1 LIDLYF
7 LADVAVNF
15 RSAYYDDISGT
26 RITNSAEITSRYFR
40 GWFIIDVLGILPIS
54 YIGLIING
62 IPKESD
68 ETKQAGSDIKAL
80 KVLRLFRLAKML
92 RLRKL
97 KQLLKQY
104 EDNGLDVNIMVETA
118 MTLVIIALMAHVLAC
133 MYYFIGT
140 INEENNN
147 REVLG
152 WVRFS
157 PSLSWRLAPPFHT
170 SFMPVPTQ
178 LRPELTGPLRG
189 NHPTGRESG
198 NWTRLALVANP
209 GRRPERWDA
218 VRRGDLHGHAAGVA
232 VHRHRAHLQ
241 RLCEP
246 FCRDYLRRHRRADY
260 HLLHDDERG
269 GPG

>member
-1 LIDLYF
+1 MIDLYF

-68 ETKQAGSDIKAL
+68 DIKESDDTKQAGSDIKAL

-140 INEENNN
+140 INEVNNN

-152 WVRFS
+152 WVRSFPLPSPPHLFHSKFS
-157 PSLSWRLAPPFHT
+157 SHLIAPEF
-170 SFMPVPTQ
+170 
-178 LRPELTGPLRG
+178 TGSLRG
-189 NHPTGRESG
+189 NYPTG
-198 NWTRLALVANP
+198 
-209 GRRPERWDA
+209 
-218 VRRGDLHGHAAGVA
+218 
-232 VHRHRAHLQ
+232 
-241 RLCEP
+241 
-246 FCRDYLRRHRRADY
+246 
-260 HLLHDDERG
+260 
-269 GPG
+269 